1 MWRDFLI
8 LNSRSVVIHGKRV
21 PASSLRSCHG
31 LGNPVIVLVG
41 NLKYYRS
48 IEDWLNHD
56 FATAPIRV
64 PQFELT
70 AVLMLLGFI

>member
-1 MWRDFLI
+1 
-8 LNSRSVVIHGKRV
+8 
-21 PASSLRSCHG
+21 
-31 LGNPVIVLVG
+31 VIVLVG

-56 FATAPIRV
+56 FAAAPIRV

-70 AVLMLLGFI
+70 AILMLPGFIQVSNESYAAV